1 MTATGR
7 RTSTGLG
14 RGLAALIPQRPA
26 GASATEIPIE
36 RIRRNPQQP
45 RREADRDGLEALA
58 RSIAAHGVLQP
69 ILVSETVDGY
79 QLIAGER
86 RLRAAEMAGLERVP
100 ALVRA
105 DVAEHDQLELALVEN
120 LQRADLNPLDEALAF
135 RRLIDEFGL
144 SQEQIAGRV
153 ARARSSVA
161 NTLRLLELAEAVQA
175 ALRDGHLSEGHARA
189 IGGIAD
195 HAAQEQTLGV
205 VVERGLSVRQTE
217 ELARRHKG
225 AADRPGR
232 AVQALSPPGDPDLE
246 RFESDLRTALGTKVT
261 LTSGRK
267 GGRIIIEYYDGD
279 DLGRLYERLVGRRA

>member
-26 GASATEIPIE
+26 GASATEIPIA

-58 RSIAAHGVLQP
+58 RSIADHGVLQP

-105 DVAEHDQLELALVEN
+105 DVEEHDQLELALVEN

-175 ALRDGHLSEGHARA
+175 AVRDGRLSEGHARA

-195 HAAQEQTLGV
+195 HAAQEQMLGV

-225 AADRPGR
+225 AADRSSR
-232 AVQALSPPGDPDLE
+232 AAPAPSPPGDPDLE